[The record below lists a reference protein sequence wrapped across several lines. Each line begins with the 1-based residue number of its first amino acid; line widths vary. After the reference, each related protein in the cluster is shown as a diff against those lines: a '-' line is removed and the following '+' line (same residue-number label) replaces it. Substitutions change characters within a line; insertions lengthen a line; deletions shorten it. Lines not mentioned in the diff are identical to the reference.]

1 VEGDAGLDS
10 TKLAANHCVRLV
22 DFALLP
28 AASAALLPFGWWLL
42 DAWLLLAA
50 GRSAAARLLLAARW
64 WWLLLLHPPAERCE
78 CEMRTNIRLWY
89 TFHCMESKI

>member
-50 GRSAAARLLLAARW
+50 GR
-64 WWLLLLHPPAERCE
+64 
-78 CEMRTNIRLWY
+78 
-89 TFHCMESKI
+89 